1 MSEVVLNDVCEL
13 IVDCP
18 HSTAY
23 DEGTGYP
30 LVRTPN
36 IGRGRIIY
44 SGMHRVCE
52 EVYNKRNARAIPQ
65 TNDLIFAREATA
77 GNVALIQEG
86 EKVCLGQRTVL
97 IRPNA
102 NLVNPAFLTYH
113 LLAPEQQ
120 YKLLSTA
127 NGATVAHVN
136 MPTIRNLKL
145 SLPPLATQH
154 RIATI
159 LSRYDSLIENY
170 QKQIKLLEEAAQR
183 LYKEWF
189 IDLHFPGHENTNI
202 IDGVPEGWEKKT
214 IDDVTCK
221 ITTGLN
227 PRKNFVLGK
236 GSNYYVTI
244 KNMADNTLFLDDRCD
259 RVDNEALEKI
269 NKRSDLKIGDIL
281 FSGIGTIGRVALVY
295 IPTNNW
301 NVSESVFTLRAND
314 IVTKEFLYLMLLS
327 PDMQNYCQ
335 SNAHG
340 AAQKGIRMADLK
352 AYSFNLPP
360 FGVIQKFTNLVTPT
374 IKKVSSIRNQ
384 IRLLTEARDRLLP
397 KLMSGEIAV

>member
-189 IDLHFPGHENTNI
+189 VDLRFPGHENTKI
-202 IDGVPEGWEKKT
+202 VDGVPEGWEKMKVGELIAKVPRSKQIPT
-214 IDDVTCK
+214 KDYQKKGVIPIIDQSRDYIAGYTDDMESKVESNEPYIVFGDHTRVLK
-221 ITTGLN
+221 
-227 PRKNFVLGK
+227 FVPFPFAK
-236 GSNYYVTI
+236 GADGTQLIMSNNLDLMPQCLLFTSLVSVDLSNYSYARHFKYLKEEEILVPTASI
-244 KNMADNTLFLDDRCD
+244 ANAFSKHVAKWY
-259 RVDNEALEKI
+259 AKI
-269 NKRSDLKIGDIL
+269 QLNR
-281 FSGIGTIGRVALVY
+281 
-295 IPTNNW
+295 
-301 NVSESVFTLRAND
+301 EQLR
-314 IVTKEFLYLMLLS
+314 I
-327 PDMQNYCQ
+327 
-335 SNAHG
+335 
-340 AAQKGIRMADLK
+340 
-352 AYSFNLPP
+352 
-360 FGVIQKFTNLVTPT
+360 
-374 IKKVSSIRNQ
+374 
-384 IRLLTEARDRLLP
+384 LTEARDRLLP
-397 KLMSGEIAV
+397 KLMNGEIAV